1 MYTFLIFL
9 QVDKTMV
16 DLPTDDYDATML
28 IRKGFLYGFLKTM
41 LFKPILKFKGKQTLK
56 HWFDNKDSVPLPD
69 EKEIFKSGTNFVN
82 YIHLQVSFYM
92 KNQRK
97 IHSLLNNAPL
107 STLFKRDLFL
117 FQITMA
123 TEVGV
128 FQDLAQLCIQ
138 AMKEAIFGQY
148 NNLEV
153 KIYIKRFYFL

>member
-1 MYTFLIFL
+1 
-9 QVDKTMV
+9 
-16 DLPTDDYDATML
+16 
-28 IRKGFLYGFLKTM
+28 
-41 LFKPILKFKGKQTLK
+41 
-56 HWFDNKDSVPLPD
+56 
-69 EKEIFKSGTNFVN
+69 
-82 YIHLQVSFYM
+82 M

-153 KIYIKRFYFL
+153 KIYIKIFYFL

>member
-1 MYTFLIFL
+1 
-9 QVDKTMV
+9 
-16 DLPTDDYDATML
+16 
-28 IRKGFLYGFLKTM
+28 
-41 LFKPILKFKGKQTLK
+41 
-56 HWFDNKDSVPLPD
+56 
-69 EKEIFKSGTNFVN
+69 
-82 YIHLQVSFYM
+82 M

-97 IHSLLNNAPL
+97 IHSLLDNTSLGML
-107 STLFKRDLFL
+107 SKRDLFL

-153 KIYIKRFYFL
+153 KIFKKKEFNFL

>member
-1 MYTFLIFL
+1 
-9 QVDKTMV
+9 
-16 DLPTDDYDATML
+16 
-28 IRKGFLYGFLKTM
+28 
-41 LFKPILKFKGKQTLK
+41 
-56 HWFDNKDSVPLPD
+56 
-69 EKEIFKSGTNFVN
+69 
-82 YIHLQVSFYM
+82 M

-97 IHSLLNNAPL
+97 IHSLLGML
-107 STLFKRDLFL
+107 SKRDLFL

-153 KIYIKRFYFL
+153 KIFKKKKFNFL

>member
-9 QVDKTMV
+9 QVDKKMV

-82 YIHLQVSFYM
+82 YIHLQVSQFLHEKPK
-92 KNQRK
+92 KN
-97 IHSLLNNAPL
+97 SF
-107 STLFKRDLFL
+107 S
-117 FQITMA
+117 
-123 TEVGV
+123 
-128 FQDLAQLCIQ
+128 
-138 AMKEAIFGQY
+138 FG
-148 NNLEV
+148 
-153 KIYIKRFYFL
+153 

>member
-1 MYTFLIFL
+1 
-9 QVDKTMV
+9 
-16 DLPTDDYDATML
+16 
-28 IRKGFLYGFLKTM
+28 
-41 LFKPILKFKGKQTLK
+41 
-56 HWFDNKDSVPLPD
+56 
-69 EKEIFKSGTNFVN
+69 
-82 YIHLQVSFYM
+82 M

-97 IHSLLNNAPL
+97 IHSLLDNTSLGMLP
-107 STLFKRDLFL
+107 KRDLFF

-153 KIYIKRFYFL
+153 KIFKKKRI